1 MDHVEQMAALALLG
15 EQKRL
20 IRMLDGEGSA
30 KEEMCKAIDD
40 LIEDGWM
47 RGKVEGKAE
56 GKAESI
62 LALLEELGSIPEGL
76 SAKIKEQSDA
86 KILTKWLKL
95 AARAKDLEQF
105 GQEMWECRG

>member
-1 MDHVEQMAALALLG
+1 MEQMAALALLG

-47 RGKVEGKAE
+47 RGKAE

-105 GQEMWECRG
+105 GQEMWECCG